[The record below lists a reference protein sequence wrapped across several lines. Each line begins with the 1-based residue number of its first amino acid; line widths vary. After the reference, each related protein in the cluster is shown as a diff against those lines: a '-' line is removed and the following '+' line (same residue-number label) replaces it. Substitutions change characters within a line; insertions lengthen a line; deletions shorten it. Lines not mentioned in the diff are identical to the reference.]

1 MADRDRLHEAAD
13 RLDSDPNGSGSA
25 KASRLEAHACIDA
38 LDGRIPQATSGFVAA
53 LRRQAQI
60 GQRWEQAQCAL
71 TFLRLVGP
79 GVPAAR
85 LAAEEAREIFESVG
99 AKPFIE
105 RLDAE
110 LAPASTAPVRSDSA
124 APSPIEA

>member
-1 MADRDRLHEAAD
+1 
-13 RLDSDPNGSGSA
+13 
-25 KASRLEAHACIDA
+25 
-38 LDGRIPQATSGFVAA
+38 VAA
-53 LRRQAQI
+53 LRRQAQM